1 MRFKVSIIGAGNVG
15 SETARYLLHKDL
27 ADVVLIDI
35 VEGLAKGKALDLGQA
50 SQIIGF
56 SGKIKGSTNYEDI
69 ADSEVVVITA
79 GLPRKPGMSRDDLIE
94 VNFKIIKDVCEKVK
108 IYAKNSIVIVV
119 TNPLD
124 AMTYAA
130 YKILGFERE
139 RVIGQAG
146 VLDSA
151 RLSYFVAQKLNVSP
165 YEVQGLV
172 LGTHGDDMIPLIRY
186 TTVNGIP
193 ITKLLS
199 QEEIDE
205 IVKRTKYGGGEIV
218 QLMGTSAFFAPG
230 SATAYMVEAILKDSK
245 KMLPASV
252 YTKSEYGLSDVVIGL
267 PVILGKNGVEKIIEL
282 ELNEEEK
289 NALNSCAE
297 HIKELQSVVDR
308 LLVN

>member
-1 MRFKVSIIGAGNVG
+1 MRFKVSIIGSGNVG
-15 SETARYLLHKDL
+15 SECARYILYKDL

-56 SGKIKGSTNYEDI
+56 SGKIKGSSNYEDI
-69 ADSEVVVITA
+69 ADSDVVIITA
-79 GLPRKPGMSRDDLIE
+79 GVPRKPGMSRDDLIE
-94 VNFKIIKDVCEKVK
+94 VNFKIIKDVCEKIK

-130 YKILGFERE
+130 YRILGFERE

-151 RLSYFVAQKLNVSP
+151 RLSYFAAQKLNVSP
-165 YEVQGLV
+165 FEVQGIV
-172 LGTHGDDMIPLIRY
+172 LGTHGDDMIPLIRW

-193 ITKLLS
+193 ITELLNE
-199 QEEIDE
+199 EEIKE
-205 IVKRTKYGGGEIV
+205 IVNKTKFGGGEIV

-230 SATAYMVEAILKDSK
+230 DAVGYMAEIILKDSK
-245 KMLPASV
+245 KLIPASV
-252 YTKSEYGLSDVVIGL
+252 LTKGEYGLSDVVIGL
-267 PVILGKNGVEKIIEL
+267 PIILGKNGIEKIVEFN
-282 ELNEEEK
+282 LNEEEK
-289 NALNSCAE
+289 NLLNNCAN
-297 HIKELQSVVDR
+297 HIRELQAIVDR
-308 LLVN
+308 LL

>member
-1 MRFKVSIIGAGNVG
+1 MRFKVSIIGSGNVG
-15 SETARYLLHKDL
+15 SECARYILYKNL

-56 SGKIKGSTNYEDI
+56 SGKIKGSSNYEDI
-69 ADSEVVVITA
+69 ANSDVVIITA
-79 GLPRKPGMSRDDLIE
+79 GIPRKPGMSRDDLIE
-94 VNFKIIKDVCEKVK
+94 VNFKIIKDVCEKIK

-130 YKILGFERE
+130 YRILGFERE

-165 YEVQGLV
+165 LEVQGIV
-172 LGTHGDDMIPLIRY
+172 LGTHGDDMIPLIRW
-186 TTVNGIP
+186 TSVNGIP
-193 ITKLLS
+193 ITELLNE
-199 QEEIDE
+199 EEIKE
-205 IVKRTKYGGGEIV
+205 IVNKTKFGGGEIV

-230 SATAYMVEAILKDSK
+230 DAVGYMAEIILKDSK
-245 KMLPASV
+245 KLIPASV
-252 YTKSEYGLSDVVIGL
+252 LTKGEYGLSDVVIGL
-267 PVILGKNGVEKIIEL
+267 PIILGKNGIEKIVEFN
-282 ELNEEEK
+282 LNEEEK
-289 NALNSCAE
+289 NLLSNCAN
-297 HIKELQSVVDR
+297 HIRELQAIVDR
-308 LLVN
+308 LL

>member
-1 MRFKVSIIGAGNVG
+1 MRFKVSIIGSGNVG
-15 SETARYLLHKDL
+15 SECARYILYKDL

-56 SGKIKGSTNYEDI
+56 SSKIKGSSNYEDI
-69 ADSEVVVITA
+69 KDSDVVIITA
-79 GLPRKPGMSRDDLIE
+79 GVPRKPGMSRDDLIE
-94 VNFKIIKDVCEKVK
+94 VNFKIIKDVCEKIK

-130 YKILGFERE
+130 YRILGFERE

-165 YEVQGLV
+165 FEVQGIV
-172 LGTHGDDMIPLIRY
+172 LGTHGDDMIPLIRW

-193 ITKLLS
+193 ITQLLNE
-199 QEEIDE
+199 EEIKE
-205 IVKRTKYGGGEIV
+205 IVNKTKFGGGEIV

-230 SATAYMVEAILKDSK
+230 DAVGYMAEIILKDSK
-245 KMLPASV
+245 KLIPTSV
-252 YTKSEYGLSDVVIGL
+252 LTKGEYGLSDVVIGL
-267 PVILGKNGVEKIIEL
+267 PIILGKNGIEKIVEFN
-282 ELNEEEK
+282 LNEEEK
-289 NALNSCAE
+289 NLLNNCAN
-297 HIKELQSVVDR
+297 HIRELQAIVDR
-308 LLVN
+308 LL

>member
-1 MRFKVSIIGAGNVG
+1 MRFKVSIIGSGNVG
-15 SETARYLLHKDL
+15 SECARYILYKDL

-56 SGKIKGSTNYEDI
+56 SSKIKGSSNYEDI
-69 ADSEVVVITA
+69 KDSDVVIITA
-79 GLPRKPGMSRDDLIE
+79 GVPRKPGMSRDDLIE
-94 VNFKIIKDVCEKVK
+94 VNFKIIKDVCEKIK

-130 YKILGFERE
+130 YRILGFERE

-165 YEVQGLV
+165 FEVQGIV
-172 LGTHGDDMIPLIRY
+172 LGTHGDDMIPLIRW

-193 ITKLLS
+193 ITQLLN
-199 QEEIDE
+199 EEETKE
-205 IVKRTKYGGGEIV
+205 IVNKTKFGGGEIV

-230 SATAYMVEAILKDSK
+230 DAVGYMAEIILKDSK
-245 KMLPASV
+245 KLIPASV
-252 YTKSEYGLSDVVIGL
+252 LTKGEYGLSDVVIGL
-267 PVILGKNGVEKIIEL
+267 PIILGKNGIEKIVEFN
-282 ELNEEEK
+282 LNEEEK
-289 NALNSCAE
+289 NLLNNCAN
-297 HIKELQSVVDR
+297 HIRELQAIVDR
-308 LLVN
+308 LL

>member
-1 MRFKVSIIGAGNVG
+1 MRFKVSIIGSGNVG
-15 SETARYLLHKDL
+15 SECARYILYKDL

-56 SGKIKGSTNYEDI
+56 SSKIKGSNRYEDI
-69 ADSEVVVITA
+69 ADSDVVIITA
-79 GLPRKPGMSRDDLIE
+79 GVPRKPGMSRDDLIE
-94 VNFKIIKDVCEKVK
+94 VNFKIIKDVCEKIK

-130 YKILGFERE
+130 YRILGFERE

-165 YEVQGLV
+165 FEVQGLV
-172 LGTHGDDMIPLIRY
+172 LGTHGDDMIPLIRW

-193 ITKLLS
+193 ITQLLNE
-199 QEEIDE
+199 EEIKE
-205 IVKRTKYGGGEIV
+205 IVNKTKFGGGEIV

-230 SATAYMVEAILKDSK
+230 DAVGYMAEIIIKDSK
-245 KMLPASV
+245 KLIPASV
-252 YTKSEYGLSDVVIGL
+252 LTKGEYGLSNVVIGL
-267 PVILGKNGVEKIIEL
+267 PIVLGKNGIEKIIEFNL
-282 ELNEEEK
+282 SEEEK
-289 NALNSCAE
+289 NLLNNCAN
-297 HIKELQSVVDR
+297 HIRELQAIVDR
-308 LLVN
+308 LL

>member
-1 MRFKVSIIGAGNVG
+1 MRFKVSIIGSGNVG
-15 SETARYLLHKDL
+15 SECARYILYKDL

-56 SGKIKGSTNYEDI
+56 SSKIKGSSNYEDI
-69 ADSEVVVITA
+69 KDSDVVIITA
-79 GLPRKPGMSRDDLIE
+79 GVPRKPGMSRDDLIE
-94 VNFKIIKDVCEKVK
+94 VNFKIIKDVCEKIK

-130 YKILGFERE
+130 YRILGFERE

-165 YEVQGLV
+165 FEVQGIV
-172 LGTHGDDMIPLIRY
+172 LGTHGDDMIPLIRW

-193 ITKLLS
+193 ITQLLNE
-199 QEEIDE
+199 EEIKE
-205 IVKRTKYGGGEIV
+205 IVNKTKFGGGEIV

-230 SATAYMVEAILKDSK
+230 DAVGYMAEIILKDSK
-245 KMLPASV
+245 KLIPASV
-252 YTKSEYGLSDVVIGL
+252 LTKGEYGLSDVVIGL
-267 PVILGKNGVEKIIEL
+267 PIILGKNGIEKIVEFN
-282 ELNEEEK
+282 LNEEEK
-289 NALNSCAE
+289 NLLNNCAN
-297 HIKELQSVVDR
+297 HIRELQAIIDR
-308 LLVN
+308 LL

>member
-1 MRFKVSIIGAGNVG
+1 MRFKVSIIGSGNVG
-15 SETARYLLHKDL
+15 SECARYILYKDL

-56 SGKIKGSTNYEDI
+56 SSKIKGSSNYEDI
-69 ADSEVVVITA
+69 KDSDVVIITA
-79 GLPRKPGMSRDDLIE
+79 GVPRKPGMSRDDLIE
-94 VNFKIIKDVCEKVK
+94 VNFKIIKDVCEKIK

-130 YKILGFERE
+130 HRILGFERE

-165 YEVQGLV
+165 FEVQGIV
-172 LGTHGDDMIPLIRY
+172 LGTHGDDMIPLIRW

-193 ITKLLS
+193 ITQLLN
-199 QEEIDE
+199 EEETKE
-205 IVKRTKYGGGEIV
+205 IVNKTKFGGGEIV

-230 SATAYMVEAILKDSK
+230 DAVGYMAEIILKDSK
-245 KMLPASV
+245 KLIPASV
-252 YTKSEYGLSDVVIGL
+252 LTKGEYGLSDVVIGL
-267 PVILGKNGVEKIIEL
+267 PIILGKNGIEKIVEFN
-282 ELNEEEK
+282 LNEEEK
-289 NALNSCAE
+289 NLLNNCAN
-297 HIKELQSVVDR
+297 HIRELQAIVDR
-308 LLVN
+308 LL

>member
-1 MRFKVSIIGAGNVG
+1 MRFKVSIIGSGNVG
-15 SETARYLLHKDL
+15 SECARYILYKDL

-56 SGKIKGSTNYEDI
+56 SSKIKGSSNYEDI
-69 ADSEVVVITA
+69 KDSDVVIITA
-79 GLPRKPGMSRDDLIE
+79 GVPRKPGMSRDDLIE
-94 VNFKIIKDVCEKVK
+94 VNFKIIKDVCEKIK

-130 YKILGFERE
+130 YRILGFERE

-165 YEVQGLV
+165 FEVQGIV
-172 LGTHGDDMIPLIRY
+172 LGTHGDDMIPLIRW

-193 ITKLLS
+193 ITQLLNE
-199 QEEIDE
+199 EEIKE
-205 IVKRTKYGGGEIV
+205 IVNKTKFGGGEIV

-230 SATAYMVEAILKDSK
+230 DAVGYMAEIILKDSK
-245 KMLPASV
+245 KLIPASV
-252 YTKSEYGLSDVVIGL
+252 LTKGEYGLSDVVIGL
-267 PVILGKNGVEKIIEL
+267 PIILGKNGIEKIVEFN
-282 ELNEEEK
+282 LNEEEK
-289 NALNSCAE
+289 NLLNNCAN
-297 HIKELQSVVDR
+297 HIRELQAIVDR
-308 LLVN
+308 LL

>member
-15 SETARYLLHKDL
+15 SETARSLLYKDL
-27 ADVVLIDI
+27 ADIVLIDI

-50 SQIIGF
+50 GQIIGF
-56 SGKIKGSTNYEDI
+56 SANIKGSSNYEDI
-69 ADSEVVVITA
+69 ADSDIVVITA

-94 VNFKIIKDVCEKVK
+94 VNFKIIKDVCEKIK
-108 IYAKNSIVIVV
+108 NYAKNSIVIVV

-151 RLSYFVAQKLNVSP
+151 RLAYFVSQKLNVSP
-165 YEVQGLV
+165 SEVQGLV
-172 LGTHGDDMIPLIRY
+172 LGTHGDDMLPLIKY

-199 QEEIDE
+199 KEDIDE
-205 IVKRTKYGGGEIV
+205 IVNRTKYGGGEIV

-230 SATAYMVEAILKDSK
+230 NAVAYMVELILKDSK
-245 KMLPASV
+245 KLVPASV
-252 YTKSEYGLSDVVIGL
+252 YTKGEYGLSDVVIGL
-267 PVILGKNGVEKIIEL
+267 PIILGKNGLEKIVEL
-282 ELNEEEK
+282 ELDENER
-289 NALNSCAE
+289 NLLNKCAQ
-297 HIKELQSVVDR
+297 HIRELQSIVDR
-308 LLVN
+308 LL

>member
-1 MRFKVSIIGAGNVG
+1 MRFKVSIIGSGNVG
-15 SETARYLLHKDL
+15 SECARYILYKDL

-56 SGKIKGSTNYEDI
+56 SGKIKGSSNYEDI
-69 ADSEVVVITA
+69 EDSDIVIITA
-79 GLPRKPGMSRDDLIE
+79 GVPRKPGMSRDDLIE
-94 VNFKIIKDVCEKVK
+94 VNFKIIKDVCEKIK

-165 YEVQGLV
+165 FEVQGIV
-172 LGTHGDDMIPLIRY
+172 LGTHGDDMIPLIRW

-193 ITKLLS
+193 ITQLLNE
-199 QEEIDE
+199 EEIKE
-205 IVKRTKYGGGEIV
+205 IVNKTKFGGGEIV

-230 SATAYMVEAILKDSK
+230 DAVGYMAEIILKDSK
-245 KMLPASV
+245 KLIPASV
-252 YTKSEYGLSDVVIGL
+252 LTKGEYGLSDVVIGL
-267 PVILGKNGVEKIIEL
+267 PIILGKNGIEKIVEFKLI
-282 ELNEEEK
+282 EEEM
-289 NALNSCAE
+289 NLLNNCAN
-297 HIKELQSVVDR
+297 HIRELQAIVDR
-308 LLVN
+308 LL

>member
-1 MRFKVSIIGAGNVG
+1 MRFKVSIIGSGNVG
-15 SETARYLLHKDL
+15 SECARYILYKDL

-56 SGKIKGSTNYEDI
+56 SSKIKGSSNYEDI
-69 ADSEVVVITA
+69 KDSDVVIITA
-79 GLPRKPGMSRDDLIE
+79 GVPRKPGMSRDDLIE
-94 VNFKIIKDVCEKVK
+94 VNFKIIKDVCEKIK

-130 YKILGFERE
+130 YRILGFERE

-151 RLSYFVAQKLNVSP
+151 RLSHFVAQKLNVSP
-165 YEVQGLV
+165 FEVQGIV
-172 LGTHGDDMIPLIRY
+172 LGTHGDDMIPLIRW

-193 ITKLLS
+193 ITQLLNE
-199 QEEIDE
+199 EEIKE
-205 IVKRTKYGGGEIV
+205 IVNKTKFGGGEIV

-230 SATAYMVEAILKDSK
+230 DAVGYMAEIILKDSK
-245 KMLPASV
+245 KLIPASV
-252 YTKSEYGLSDVVIGL
+252 LTKGEYGLSDVVIGL
-267 PVILGKNGVEKIIEL
+267 PIILGKNGIEKIVEFN
-282 ELNEEEK
+282 LNEEEK
-289 NALNSCAE
+289 NLLNNCAN
-297 HIKELQSVVDR
+297 HIRELQAIVDR
-308 LLVN
+308 LL

>member
-1 MRFKVSIIGAGNVG
+1 MRFKVSIIGSGNVG
-15 SETARYLLHKDL
+15 SECARYILYKDL

-35 VEGLAKGKALDLGQA
+35 IEGLAKGKALDLGQA

-56 SGKIKGSTNYEDI
+56 SGKIKGSSNYEDI
-69 ADSEVVVITA
+69 ADSDIVIITA
-79 GLPRKPGMSRDDLIE
+79 GVPRKPGMSRDDLIE
-94 VNFKIIKDVCEKVK
+94 VNFKIIKDVCEKIK

-151 RLSYFVAQKLNVSP
+151 RLSYFTAQKLNVSP
-165 YEVQGLV
+165 FEVQGIV
-172 LGTHGDDMIPLIRY
+172 LGTHGDDMIPLIRW

-193 ITKLLS
+193 ITELLNE
-199 QEEIDE
+199 EEIKE
-205 IVKRTKYGGGEIV
+205 IVNKTKFGGGEIV

-230 SATAYMVEAILKDSK
+230 DAVGYMAEIILKDSK
-245 KMLPASV
+245 KLIPASV
-252 YTKSEYGLSDVVIGL
+252 LTKGEYGLSDVVIGL
-267 PVILGKNGVEKIIEL
+267 PIILGKNGIEKIVEFN
-282 ELNEEEK
+282 LNEEEK
-289 NALNSCAE
+289 NLLNNCAN
-297 HIKELQSVVDR
+297 HIRELQAIVDR
-308 LLVN
+308 LL

>member
-1 MRFKVSIIGAGNVG
+1 MRFKVSIIGSGNVG
-15 SETARYLLHKDL
+15 SECARYILYKDL

-56 SGKIKGSTNYEDI
+56 SGKIKGSSNYEDI
-69 ADSEVVVITA
+69 ADSDVVIITA
-79 GLPRKPGMSRDDLIE
+79 GVPRKPGMSRDDLIE
-94 VNFKIIKDVCEKVK
+94 VNFKIIKDVCEKIK

-130 YKILGFERE
+130 YRILGFERE

-151 RLSYFVAQKLNVSP
+151 RLSYFAAQKLNVSP
-165 YEVQGLV
+165 FEVQGIV
-172 LGTHGDDMIPLIRY
+172 LGTHGDDMIPLIRW

-193 ITKLLS
+193 ITELLNE
-199 QEEIDE
+199 EEIKE
-205 IVKRTKYGGGEIV
+205 IVNKTKFGGGEIV

-230 SATAYMVEAILKDSK
+230 DAVGYMAEIILKDSK
-245 KMLPASV
+245 KLIPASV
-252 YTKSEYGLSDVVIGL
+252 LTKGEYGLSDVVIGL
-267 PVILGKNGVEKIIEL
+267 PIILGKNGIEKIVEFN
-282 ELNEEEK
+282 LNEEEK
-289 NALNSCAE
+289 NLLNNCAN
-297 HIKELQSVVDR
+297 HIRELQVIVDR
-308 LLVN
+308 LL